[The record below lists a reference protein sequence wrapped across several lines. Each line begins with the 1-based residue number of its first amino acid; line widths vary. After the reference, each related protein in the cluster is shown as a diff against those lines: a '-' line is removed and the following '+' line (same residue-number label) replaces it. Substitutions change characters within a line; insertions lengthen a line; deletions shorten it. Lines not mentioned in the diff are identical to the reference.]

1 MMSAITEKVRIW
13 DPFIRLFH
21 WTVATLFLLDF
32 WVLEDGD
39 PPHEWAGYVVGGLV
53 ALRLVWGFFGPH
65 NARFASFFPT
75 PKRVKQHVTDLK
87 NKQLDPT
94 EGHNPL
100 GGAMVIALLLML
112 GVVSFSGWMLNWDRF
127 WGVDWVEELHETSA
141 NITMIMVV
149 IHVSAVVLIGRLT
162 HIPLIGPMITGKRRV
177 VSK

>member
-1 MMSAITEKVRIW
+1 MSAITEKVKIW
-13 DPFIRLFH
+13 DPFVRLFH

-53 ALRLVWGFFGPH
+53 GLRFVWGFIGPP

-75 PKRVKQHVTDLK
+75 PKRVKHHLHDLK
-87 NKQLDPT
+87 SKQLDPT

-100 GGAMVIALLLML
+100 GGAMVIALLVML
-112 GVVSFSGWMLNWDRF
+112 GIVSFSGWMQTWDRF

-149 IHVSAVVLIGRLT
+149 IHVSAVVLMGRVT
-162 HIPLIGPMITGKRRV
+162 GIPLIGPMLTGKRKINR
-177 VSK
+177 